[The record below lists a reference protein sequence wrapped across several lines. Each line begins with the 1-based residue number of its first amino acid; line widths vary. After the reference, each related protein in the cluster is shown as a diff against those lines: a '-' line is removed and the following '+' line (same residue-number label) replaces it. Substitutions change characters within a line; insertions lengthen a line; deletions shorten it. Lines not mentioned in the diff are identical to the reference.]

1 MVAAGLVADAA
12 VRRLTAEPREAL
24 TRQFTAAGG
33 WWRVITIAVLDFL
46 AVVALWAVFQLAE
59 AALFAKAGA
68 QTQLASVLLA
78 SLVAWRVFTL
88 LFRIFLRPSQPAI
101 RIAPVG
107 DDSARRIA
115 HVFDVVIVIAVIS
128 QRTWLHLLITP
139 AALHAAILTNSLVIP
154 TVLIYAILRLRSDI
168 AGWFTG
174 LIDGGAIKPGFR
186 LAIAQHWHWIAVP
199 LAILLGLV
207 RIYAALSSD
216 FEAPSSTRVTLNIL
230 VGLILAE
237 TLWSFITRSAR
248 RSAEAAGT
256 GGFPLLP
263 FLIRAARV
271 TIWVG
276 ATATLVRLWVVDV
289 LALLDQ
295 ASWSQ
300 YSHAWRTAIVTALVA
315 YIAWDALYVATDA
328 REKHGLA
335 PGSEE
340 TPIGATRLEA
350 LAPFLRVI
358 FGSFIFVTAGLLII
372 ASLDISITP
381 FIAGVSVI
389 GLAISIGSQSLVL
402 DIVSGLCYLAEDAF
416 RVGEY
421 IECGDAKG
429 HVAGFTL
436 RSLRLRHQ
444 SGQIHTIP
452 FGQLGRVANFSRDW
466 STLKFNLRFDHDTDI
481 EKLRMETKKV
491 GLAMAED
498 PALKD
503 DIIEPLRLQGIDDID
518 DTATIMRF
526 KITVRPTRQSFIQRE
541 AVERSAAAYREAGI
555 AFASATVAVQ
565 AIGSTP
571 VDGTVAAGAAAASKV
586 G

>member
-1 MVAAGLVADAA
+1 VIAIAA
-12 VRRLTAEPREAL
+12 
-24 TRQFTAAGG
+24 
-33 WWRVITIAVLDFL
+33 LDSL
-46 AVVALWAVFQLAE
+46 AVIALWAVFQLAQ
-59 AALFAKAGA
+59 AALFAKAGG

-78 SLVAWRVFTL
+78 SLVAWRVYTL
-88 LFRIFLRPSQPAI
+88 LFQIFLRPSQPAI

-107 DDSARRIA
+107 DDSARRITR
-115 HVFDVVIVIAVIS
+115 VLGVVIVIAVIT

-139 AALHAAILTNSLVIP
+139 AALHAAILTNSLVIL
-154 TVLIYAILRLRSDI
+154 TVLIYTTLRLRSDM

-174 LIDGGAIKPGFR
+174 LIGGGATKPGFK
-186 LAIAQHWHWIAVP
+186 LAIAQHWHWIAVS
-199 LAILLGLV
+199 LAIVLGLV
-207 RIYAALSSD
+207 RIYAALSNE
-216 FEAPSSTRVTLNIL
+216 FGAPSRTRVTLIIV

-248 RSAEAAGT
+248 RSADAAGAS
-256 GGFPLLP
+256 GFPLLP
-263 FLIRAARV
+263 FLIRAARA

-276 ATATLVRLWVVDV
+276 ATAALVRLWVVDV

-300 YSHAWRTAIVTALVA
+300 YSHAWFTAIVTALVA

-340 TPIGATRLEA
+340 TPIGATRMET

-358 FGSFIFVTAGLLII
+358 FGTFIFVTAGLVII

-444 SGQIHTIP
+444 NGQIHTIP
-452 FGQLGRVANFSRDW
+452 FGQLGQVANFSRDW
-466 STLKFNLRFDHDTDI
+466 STLRFNLRFDHDTDI

-498 PALKD
+498 PSLKD
-503 DIIEPLRLQGIDDID
+503 DIIEPLKLEGIDDID

-526 KITVRPTRQSFIQRE
+526 KITVRPNRPSFIQRE
-541 AVERSAAAYREAGI
+541 AVERLAAAYKEAGI
-555 AFASATVAVQ
+555 EFASAMVAVQ
-565 AIGSTP
+565 TVGGAP
-571 VDGTVAAGAAAASKV
+571 VDGIAVAGAAASKA